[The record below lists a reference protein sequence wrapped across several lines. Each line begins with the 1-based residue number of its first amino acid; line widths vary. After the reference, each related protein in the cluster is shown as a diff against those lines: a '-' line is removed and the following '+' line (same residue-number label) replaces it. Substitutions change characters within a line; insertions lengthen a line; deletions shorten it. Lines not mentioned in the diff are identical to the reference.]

1 MNAETKKTTE
11 TTTDLPLTPFGNL
24 LRHSRPLS
32 DWTTISSEPNGIE
45 GDIVTWL
52 ILGHNDTEC
61 EVLLAEVELVISPD
75 DLIREDGESDIV
87 DGAWREYW
95 EESLEVF
102 YAEFSK

>member
-1 MNAETKKTTE
+1 MAAENKTTAE

-32 DWTTISSEPNGIE
+32 DWIEISSEPSGID

-61 EVLLAEVELVISPD
+61 EVLLAEVELVIAPE
-75 DLIREDGESDIV
+75 DLICEDGESDIV

-95 EESLEVF
+95 EESLDVF
-102 YAEFSK
+102 YAEFSE